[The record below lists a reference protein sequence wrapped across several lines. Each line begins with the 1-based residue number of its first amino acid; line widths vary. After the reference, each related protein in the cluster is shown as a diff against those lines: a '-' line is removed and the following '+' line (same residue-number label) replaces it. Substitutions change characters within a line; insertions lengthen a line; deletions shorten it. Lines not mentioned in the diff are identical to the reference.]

1 MNKIIKTLLRRLTG
15 IVLLLLGFAGLV
27 LPGLQG
33 ILMIVG
39 GLLILFPEETALGKK
54 IRQWLKENKDHVRKK
69 LVRQKRNQSME
80 KLEHRKQ
87 NQSQD
92 EN

>member
-39 GLLILFPEETALGKK
+39 GSLILFPEETVLGKK
-54 IRQWLKENKDHVRKK
+54 IRQWLKEKKDQVGKK
-69 LVRQKRNQSME
+69 LEHRKRNQSME

-87 NQSQD
+87 NQSPD